1 MLCEHLSCLPHAN
14 GPGRAYF
21 RWMRKPSILML
32 LDGDFPPDIRVQKEA
47 ASLVASGVN
56 VTVFAS
62 RRLDAPLEETV
73 DGIRVVRMNIPS
85 LSDQFNKKGWHDVFG
100 AINFFYRD
108 IYNEVIRLLDAN
120 YDAIHV
126 HDLPLARTGIALG
139 KKLHCPCVLDLHEN
153 YADGLDVWSGWQKN
167 VLKKIKNALLFN
179 PARWLRYEKRMV
191 HQVDF
196 VIASVQ
202 EMRERI
208 IQEHGLSATKTLLV
222 SNTEYRDFHHDQDSA
237 DLFAETD
244 GNYNITYVGG
254 IGPHRGVDTAVR
266 AMKEVVKHIPNARFN
281 VVGSGSAGTMAQLKQ
296 IVLDN
301 NLSEVVVFHGKVPFQ
316 SVSACMTQSDINII
330 PHNSNRQTNA
340 AIPHKLF
347 QSMLSQKPTL
357 VSDCAPLKRT
367 IQSCGGGWVF
377 EADNPLSCAHKI
389 VEIHQAGSEKN
400 TRIRRAYEA
409 ASGPLSWESTAESL
423 VAFYQKII
431 K

>member
-1 MLCEHLSCLPHAN
+1 
-14 GPGRAYF
+14 
-21 RWMRKPSILML
+21 ML

-47 ASLVASGVN
+47 ASLVASGAN
-56 VTVFAS
+56 VTVFSS
-62 RRLDAPLEETV
+62 RRLDAPIEEVV
-73 DGIRVVRMNIPS
+73 DGVRVVRMNIPS

-139 KKLHCPCVLDLHEN
+139 RKLHCPCVLDLHEN

-167 VLKKIKNALLFN
+167 VLKKVKNALLFS

-202 EMRERI
+202 EMQERI
-208 IQEHGLSATKTLLV
+208 IKEHDLSPDKTLLV
-222 SNTEYRDFHHDQDSA
+222 SNTEYRAFHQDQPVVGFITEA
-237 DLFAETD
+237 D

-254 IGPHRGVDTAVR
+254 IGPHRGVDTAIR
-266 AMKEVVKHIPNARFN
+266 AMEEVVKHIPKARLN
-281 VVGSGSAGTMAQLKQ
+281 IVGGGSAGTMAHLKQ
-296 IVLDN
+296 IVIDKKLG
-301 NLSEVVVFHGKVPFQ
+301 EVVVFHGKVPFQ

-357 VSDCAPLKRT
+357 VSDCAPLKR
-367 IQSCGGGWVF
+367 IIESCGGGWIF
-377 EADNPLSCAHKI
+377 EADNPLSCAQKI
-389 VEIHQAGSEKN
+389 MEIHQADSEIN
-400 TRIRRAYEA
+400 IRIGRAYEA

-423 VAFYQKII
+423 VAFYQNLVQ
-431 K
+431 